1 MFETIRNAFKIKD
14 VRNKIFMTILFVIL
28 YRLGCYIT
36 VPGLS
41 SIGSSLDSQMDI
53 FGLLNS
59 ITGNALSQGTLFS
72 LGISPYINASIIVQ
86 LLTVAIPSLERLS
99 KEGEEGREKIDK
111 ITRWVTLGL
120 AIVSAIGIVLS
131 LGNQTFTAADGTT
144 KEYINYNWLGG
155 AGFDIPGVEG
165 GLPGFFQANKWIM
178 YIYVIIMLVGG
189 SMLCMW
195 LGERITEYGV
205 SNGIS
210 ILIFV
215 GIVATAAQALASS
228 IGNIFSGDVATATS
242 GTWTVALFLVTL
254 VLVFAFIVWV
264 DGAERKIKVQYAK
277 QVKGNRMYGGQS
289 TFIPIKVNAS
299 GVMPLI
305 FAYALMS
312 FPTMLIS
319 TFWGN
324 SDFAKWW
331 TTYMTAST
339 ESSWVGMLVYNVILA
354 ILIFVFAYFYS
365 QIQFNPVEISKNIQS
380 NGGFVTGIRP
390 GRETADY
397 LAKIVSRITLWGA
410 VFLTIIA
417 FVPSILF
424 SFLPQ
429 LLQVNLNT
437 KLVSSFSATGML
449 ICVSVALE
457 FNKALENQIMM
468 RHYKGLLGNSSKGF
482 LK

>member
-14 VRNKIFMTILFVIL
+14 VRSKIFMTLLFVVL

-36 VPGLS
+36 VPGLASISLS
-41 SIGSSLDSQMDI
+41 SDSMDI
-53 FGLLNS
+53 FGLLDS
-59 ITGNALSQGTLFS
+59 ITGSALSQGTLFS
-72 LGISPYINASIIVQ
+72 LGISPYINSSIIVQ

-99 KEGEEGREKIDK
+99 KEGEEGREKINV

-120 AIVSAIGIVLS
+120 AVVSAIGIVLT
-131 LGNQTFTAADGTT
+131 LGNTEG
-144 KEYINYNWLGG
+144 YINYSWLGG
-155 AGFDIPGVEG
+155 SGFEIPGVEG
-165 GLPGFFQANKWIM
+165 GLPGFFEANKWIM
-178 YIYVIIMLVGG
+178 YIYIVIMLVGG

-195 LGERITEYGV
+195 LGERITEYGI

-215 GIVATAAQALASS
+215 GIISTAAQALGAS
-228 IGNIFSGDVATATS
+228 IGNIFSGDATAAAN
-242 GTWTVALFLVTL
+242 GIWTVVLFTVTL

-277 QVKGNRMYGGQS
+277 QVKGNKMYGGQS

-312 FPTMLIS
+312 FPQMLIS
-319 TFWGN
+319 TFWAD
-324 SDFAKWW
+324 SSFATWW
-331 TTYMTAST
+331 AKYMTAGSAEST
-339 ESSWVGMLVYNVILA
+339 WVGMVVYNVVLA
-354 ILIFVFAYFYS
+354 ILIFVFSYFYS
-365 QIQFNPVEISKNIQS
+365 QIQFNPVEISKNIQG

-417 FVPSILF
+417 FVPSVLF

-429 LLQVNLNT
+429 LLSVNVNT
-437 KLVSSFSATGML
+437 KLVNSFSPTGML

-457 FNKALENQIMM
+457 LNKALENQIMM
-468 RHYKGLLGNSSKGF
+468 RHYKGLLGNNSKGF
-482 LK
+482 LR

>member
-14 VRNKIFMTILFVIL
+14 VRNKILMTILFVVL

-41 SIGSSLDSQMDI
+41 AIDLSEDKMDI
-53 FGLLNS
+53 FGLLDS
-59 ITGNALSQGTLFS
+59 ITGSALSQGTLFS

-86 LLTVAIPSLERLS
+86 LLTVAIPSLERMS
-99 KEGEEGREKIDK
+99 KEGEEGRAKIDK
-111 ITRWVTLGL
+111 VTRWVTLGL
-120 AIVSAIGIVLS
+120 AIISAVGIVIS
-131 LGNQTFTAADGTT
+131 LGNNKTG
-144 KEYINYNWLGG
+144 YINYSWLGG
-155 AGFDIPGVEG
+155 AGIEIAGVTG
-165 GLPGFFQANKWIM
+165 GLPAFFEANKWIM
-178 YIYVIIMLVGG
+178 YIYVILILVGG
-189 SMLCMW
+189 SMLTMW
-195 LGERITEYGV
+195 IGERITEYGV

-215 GIVATAAQALASS
+215 GIVSTAAQALASS
-228 IGNIFSGDVATATS
+228 IGNIFSSNAGTAAGGIWS
-242 GTWTVALFLVTL
+242 VVLFLVTL
-254 VLVFAFIVWV
+254 IVVFAFIVWV
-264 DGAERKIKVQYAK
+264 DGAERKVKVQYSK
-277 QVKGNRMYGGQS
+277 QVKGNKMYGGQS

-312 FPTMLIS
+312 FPSMLIQ
-319 TFWGN
+319 TFWAN
-324 SDFAKWW
+324 SGFASWW
-331 TTYMTAST
+331 SKYMTASG
-339 ESSWVGMLVYNVILA
+339 ESWVGAVVYNLILA
-354 ILIFVFAYFYS
+354 ILIFVFSYFYS
-365 QIQFNPVEISKNIQS
+365 QIQFNPAEISKNIQS
-380 NGGFVTGIRP
+380 NGGFVSGIGP

-424 SFLPQ
+424 SLLPQ
-429 LLQVNLNT
+429 LLNVTLNT

-468 RHYKGLLGNSSKGF
+468 RHFKGLLGNNSKGF

>member
-14 VRNKIFMTILFVIL
+14 VRNKIFMTILFVII

-36 VPGLS
+36 VPGLNS
-41 SIGSSLDSQMDI
+41 LGSSLNSQTDI

-86 LLTVAIPSLERLS
+86 LLTVAIPALERMS
-99 KEGEEGREKIDK
+99 KEGEEGRAKIDK
-111 ITRWVTLGL
+111 ITRWVTLAL
-120 AIVSAIGIVLS
+120 AIISAVGIVLT
-131 LGNQTFTAADGTT
+131 LGNNND
-144 KEYINYNWLGG
+144 YINYKWLGG
-155 AGFDIPGVEG
+155 SGIEIPGVG
-165 GLPGFFQANKWIM
+165 SLPEFFKAQKWIM
-178 YIYVIIMLVGG
+178 YIYVIIILVGG
-189 SMLCMW
+189 SMLTMW

-215 GIVATAAQALASS
+215 GIISTAAQALASS
-228 IGNIFSGDVATATS
+228 IGNIFSGNSANATNGIWS
-242 GTWTVALFLVTL
+242 VSLFLVTL
-254 VLVFAFIVWV
+254 ILVFAFIVWV

-277 QVKGNRMYGGQS
+277 QVKGNKMYGGQS

-319 TFWGN
+319 TFWSG
-324 SDFAKWW
+324 SAFEEWW
-331 TTYMTAST
+331 IKYMTASST
-339 ESSWVGMLVYNVILA
+339 ATVSCTWVGILVYNVILA

-365 QIQFNPVEISKNIQS
+365 AIQFNSVEISKNIQS

-397 LAKIVSRITLWGA
+397 LDKIVRRITFWGA

-417 FVPSILF
+417 FVPSVLF
-424 SFLPQ
+424 SLLPQ
-429 LLQVNLNT
+429 LLQVSLNHQ
-437 KLVSSFSATGML
+437 LVSSFSATGML

-468 RHYKGLLGNSSKGF
+468 RHYKGLLGNGSKGF

>member
-14 VRNKIFMTILFVIL
+14 VRNKILMTILFVVL

-41 SIGSSLDSQMDI
+41 AISLDSETMDI
-53 FGLLNS
+53 FGLLDS
-59 ITGNALSQGTLFS
+59 ITGSALSQGTLFS

-86 LLTVAIPSLERLS
+86 LLTVAIPSLERMS
-99 KEGEEGREKIDK
+99 KEGEEGRAKIDK
-111 ITRWVTLGL
+111 ITRWVTLAL
-120 AIVSAIGIVLS
+120 AVISAVGIVIS
-131 LGNQTFTAADGTT
+131 LDNQNQG
-144 KEYINYNWLGG
+144 YINYSWLGG
-155 AGFDIPGVEG
+155 SGIEVG
-165 GLPGFFQANKWIM
+165 GMTLPAFFEANKWIM
-178 YIYVIIMLVGG
+178 YIYVVLMLVGG
-189 SMLCMW
+189 SMLTMW

-215 GIVATAAQALASS
+215 GIIATAAQALAGS
-228 IGNIFSGDVATATS
+228 IGNIFSGNAE
-242 GTWTVALFLVTL
+242 TVAGGIWSVVLFLVTL
-254 VLVFAFIVWV
+254 ILVFAFIVWV
-264 DGAERKIKVQYAK
+264 DGAERKVKVQYSK
-277 QVKGNRMYGGQS
+277 QVKGNKMYGGQS

-312 FPTMLIS
+312 FPSMLIQ
-319 TFWGN
+319 TFWAS
-324 SDFAKWW
+324 SDFASWW
-331 TTYMTAST
+331 SKYMTASG
-339 ESSWVGMLVYNVILA
+339 ESWVGAVVYNLILA
-354 ILIFVFAYFYS
+354 ILIFVFSYFYS

-417 FVPSILF
+417 FVPSLLF
-424 SFLPQ
+424 SFLPS
-429 LLQVNLNT
+429 LLNVTLNT

-468 RHYKGLLGNSSKGF
+468 RHFKGLLGNNSKGF
-482 LK
+482 LR

>member
-14 VRNKIFMTILFVIL
+14 VRNKILMTILFVIL

-36 VPGLS
+36 VPGLARISLS
-41 SIGSSLDSQMDI
+41 SDSMDI
-53 FGLLNS
+53 FGLLDS
-59 ITGNALSQGTLFS
+59 ITGSALSQGTLFS

-131 LGNQTFTAADGTT
+131 LANNDG
-144 KEYINYNWLGG
+144 YINYNWLGG